1 MSYILGVEGYRED
14 NICAFFDH
22 AFKLGTDGKL

>member
-1 MSYILGVEGYRED
+1 MSNILGVEGYRQD